1 MRAALPVVLL
11 AATIAPLPGGRA
23 ADPAPSAVPP
33 PEELRLETTEGIRI
47 SAWYYAPVAGAKP
60 PATVILVHDL
70 EGSHKTVE
78 PLALS
83 LQGAGYAVV
92 APDLRGHGASVAR
105 PAPVAGGRL
114 ESFEPRML
122 KKSDLESIA
131 AATGGSLR
139 EQAASRGE
147 IETVRSWI
155 RVKSQAGELDLD
167 KLCVV
172 GSGAGAVL
180 ASLWT
185 AADSNWP
192 PIASGPQGGQVR
204 ALVLISPPWSTKGVS
219 FTVPL
224 SQESLQRRIPV
235 LVLGGKG
242 DRDAVRL
249 FDQFKRLR
257 PAEWFQQRAG
267 QDPEKAKDLADAT
280 QGSAFFIQAD
290 TSLSADKLV
299 SEPEIKL
306 AEQIKTFLG
315 IALAKS
321 RP

>member
-1 MRAALPVVLL
+1 
-11 AATIAPLPGGRA
+11 
-23 ADPAPSAVPP
+23 
-33 PEELRLETTEGIRI
+33 
-47 SAWYYAPVAGAKP
+47 
-60 PATVILVHDL
+60 
-70 EGSHKTVE
+70 
-78 PLALS
+78 
-83 LQGAGYAVV
+83 
-92 APDLRGHGASVAR
+92 
-105 PAPVAGGRL
+105 
-114 ESFEPRML
+114 
-122 KKSDLESIA
+122 
-131 AATGGSLR
+131 
-139 EQAASRGE
+139 
-147 IETVRSWI
+147 
-155 RVKSQAGELDLD
+155 
-167 KLCVV
+167 
-172 GSGAGAVL
+172 VL